1 MISVLG
7 RISTDMAATD
17 CTQIN
22 FFVKMNVRQFDPD
35 N

>member
-1 MISVLG
+1 MIPILG

-17 CTQIN
+17 WTQIN
-22 FFVKMNVRQFDPD
+22 SFVKMNVRQFAPD